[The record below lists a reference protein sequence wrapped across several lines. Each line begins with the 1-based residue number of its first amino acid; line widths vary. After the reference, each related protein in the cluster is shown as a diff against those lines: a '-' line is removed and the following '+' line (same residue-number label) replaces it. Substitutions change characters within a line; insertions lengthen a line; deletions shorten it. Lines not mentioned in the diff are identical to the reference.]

1 MTLER
6 GRRAASVDRALD
18 SWRRE
23 AVDSRATIT
32 RLEGRIAQLEAELA
46 QLEAE
51 LLKIQ
56 LGLLAMVE
64 RIAKPDERKQP

>member
-23 AVDSRATIT
+23 AVDNRATIT
-32 RLEGRIAQLEAELA
+32 RLEGRIAQLEAEL
-46 QLEAE
+46 LT
-51 LLKIQ
+51 IQ

-64 RIAKPDERKQP
+64 RIAQPDERKQP

>member
-18 SWRRE
+18 GWRRE
-23 AVDSRATIT
+23 AIDSRATIT
-32 RLEGRIAQLEAELA
+32 RLEGRIAQLES
-46 QLEAE
+46 E
-51 LLKIQ
+51 LLTIQ

-64 RIAKPDERKQP
+64 RIAQPDERKQP

>member
-32 RLEGRIAQLEAELA
+32 RLEGRIAQLEAEL
-46 QLEAE
+46 
-51 LLKIQ
+51 LKIQ